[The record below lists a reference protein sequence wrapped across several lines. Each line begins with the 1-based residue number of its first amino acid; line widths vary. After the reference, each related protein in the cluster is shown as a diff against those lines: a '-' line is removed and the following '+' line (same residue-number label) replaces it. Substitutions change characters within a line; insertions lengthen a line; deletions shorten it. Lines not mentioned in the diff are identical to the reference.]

1 MVATYYVET
10 RNIDCYE
17 LKYND
22 EPNYHILMELFI
34 QTPKKAMYIAV

>member
-1 MVATYYVET
+1 MKY
-10 RNIDCYE
+10 CYE

-34 QTPKKAMYIAV
+34 G